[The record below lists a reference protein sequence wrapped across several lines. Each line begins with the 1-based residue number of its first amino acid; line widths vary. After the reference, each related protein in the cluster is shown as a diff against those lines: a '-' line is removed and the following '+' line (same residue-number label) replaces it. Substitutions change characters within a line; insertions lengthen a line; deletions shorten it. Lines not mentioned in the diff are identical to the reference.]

1 MLLIG
6 GTIEFN
12 DLVLIKIK
20 IDQLKTNIGNR

>member
-20 IDQLKTNIGNR
+20 IDQLKRKIGNR